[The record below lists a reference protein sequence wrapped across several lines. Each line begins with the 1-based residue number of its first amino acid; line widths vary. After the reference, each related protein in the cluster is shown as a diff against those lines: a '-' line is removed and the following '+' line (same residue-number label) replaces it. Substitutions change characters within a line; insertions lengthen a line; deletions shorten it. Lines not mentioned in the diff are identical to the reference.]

1 MSFRQKLQHEIKTV
15 GLVTLYFGC
24 WLAVLL
30 LIKQLVLAEYQI
42 QFNGM
47 TRALAGALILAKV
60 VLVLEHVPL
69 GAWVRRQPAWID
81 VMLRTA
87 LYASGVLA
95 VLVLEKGFEGRHEY
109 GGFFQSISA
118 IWAHE
123 DIYHLWTNTIV
134 ITGALLIYNLM
145 SVVRS
150 HLGEGQ
156 LVRLLGKPRPE

>member
-1 MSFRQKLQHEIKTV
+1 MGFKQKLKHEIKTV

-24 WLAVLL
+24 WLAILL

-42 QFNGM
+42 QFHGM
-47 TRALAGALILAKV
+47 IRALVGALILAKV
-60 VLVLEHVPL
+60 VLVLEHAPL
-69 GAWVRRQPAWID
+69 GSWVRHQPAWID
-81 VMLRTA
+81 VLLRTA

-109 GGFFQSISA
+109 GGVVQSIST

-123 DIYHLWTNTIV
+123 DIYHMWTNAIV
-134 ITGALLIYNLM
+134 ITGALLVYNIM

-150 HLGEGQ
+150 HLGDGE
-156 LVRLLGKPRPE
+156 LVRLFKMPRPD